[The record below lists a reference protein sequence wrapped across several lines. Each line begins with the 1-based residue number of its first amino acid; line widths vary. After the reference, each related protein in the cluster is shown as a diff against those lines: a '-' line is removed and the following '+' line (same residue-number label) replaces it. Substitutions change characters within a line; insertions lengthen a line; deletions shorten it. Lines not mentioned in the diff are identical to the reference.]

1 MIEHRA
7 QGRAT
12 WGVWGGGGVTPLKK
26 SKKGGTSLPPSPTQ
40 SKDDY
45 YTIYSYAHAAVS
57 SASRKVGRGVWGGGE
72 PANRRN
78 TMFYGKNKLKLLW
91 KFCIDL

>member
-7 QGRAT
+7 NGNCYIPTVQTHRAT
-12 WGVWGGGGVTPLKK
+12 IRR
-26 SKKGGTSLPPSPTQ
+26 Q

-57 SASRKVGRGVWGGGE
+57 SASRKVGRGVWGGGGGGGE

-78 TMFYGKNKLKLLW
+78 TICFTVITSPNSYENFAL
-91 KFCIDL
+91 IYRVR